1 MCLEI
6 SFWNL
11 SNIVSPCMCINNMQS
26 LRRQARK
33 RSWEALWKS
42 IFFPSPAPVTSSA
55 SRKYPTSNEFLISF
69 RAAIILHS
77 LWTLFRAL
85 PWKCTRAYNCCFVS
99 PQPAKHFS
107 SLYLVRNETKAERRR
122 CKYNRRSEKIESLD
136 RAIELLKQCK
146 CYERPRSRLIG
157 NSTLRLSICTFPFFL
172 PAWSWESH
180 EFFQPNEYL
189 SKAFKARRL
198 NKR

>member
-1 MCLEI
+1 MCLKI

-11 SNIVSPCMCINNMQS
+11 SNIVSPCICIINRQS
-26 LRRQARK
+26 LRCQARK

-42 IFFPSPAPVTSSA
+42 IFPFSAPVTSSA
-55 SRKYPTSNEFLISF
+55 AWKYPTSNEFLIFF

-99 PQPAKHFS
+99 SQPEKHFS
-107 SLYLVRNETKAERRR
+107 SLYLVRNETEAERRR
-122 CKYNRRSEKIESLD
+122 WNYIRRSKKIESSD
-136 RAIELLKQCK
+136 SAIELLKQCK

-172 PAWSWESH
+172 PAWSWDRTSFSNRTNTSAEV
-180 EFFQPNEYL
+180 
-189 SKAFKARRL
+189 FKARRL